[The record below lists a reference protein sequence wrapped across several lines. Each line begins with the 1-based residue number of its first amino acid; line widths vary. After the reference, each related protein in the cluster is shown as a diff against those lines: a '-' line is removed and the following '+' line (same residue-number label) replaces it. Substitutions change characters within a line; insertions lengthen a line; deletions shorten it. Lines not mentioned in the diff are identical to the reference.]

1 MKKKNREK
9 ILKKNIASK
18 KINSVVPKYS
28 KKIVKIKM
36 ASLEILT
43 DTTATFIHSVPKST
57 DITAKEY
64 TDGIHIAKMAIKAHN
79 GDLDRGIISV
89 KQEKIMKSG
98 MIIFPSKCN
107 VCFDFKKILSSFTQL
122 QFSKTH
128 LSCIFLSSPNEL
140 I

>member
-1 MKKKNREK
+1 
-9 ILKKNIASK
+9 
-18 KINSVVPKYS
+18 
-28 KKIVKIKM
+28 M

-98 MIIFPSKCN
+98 MIIFLSKCN
-107 VCFDFKKILSSFTQL
+107 VCFDFKKFLSSLYLTIPNSILLSSAHLTLTILSSL
-122 QFSKTH
+122 H
-128 LSCIFLSSPNEL
+128 LTLMEIPGLVHPTSIFQNSP
-140 I
+140 

>member
-1 MKKKNREK
+1 MEKIEKNQKIEKKNREK
-9 ILKKNIASK
+9 ILKKKNIASK
-18 KINSVVPKYS
+18 KINSVVPKNS

-89 KQEKIMKSG
+89 KQE
-98 MIIFPSKCN
+98 
-107 VCFDFKKILSSFTQL
+107 
-122 QFSKTH
+122 
-128 LSCIFLSSPNEL
+128 
-140 I
+140 

>member
-1 MKKKNREK
+1 M
-9 ILKKNIASK
+9 ISYI
-18 KINSVVPKYS
+18 
-28 KKIVKIKM
+28 
-36 ASLEILT
+36 EILT

-98 MIIFPSKCN
+98 MMIFFRQNAMFVLKLFC
-107 VCFDFKKILSSFTQL
+107 T
-122 QFSKTH
+122 
-128 LSCIFLSSPNEL
+128 
-140 I
+140 

>member
-1 MKKKNREK
+1 M
-9 ILKKNIASK
+9 ISYI
-18 KINSVVPKYS
+18 
-28 KKIVKIKM
+28 
-36 ASLEILT
+36 EILT

-98 MIIFPSKCN
+98 MIIFRQN
-107 VCFDFKKILSSFTQL
+107 AMFVLILRNS
-122 QFSKTH
+122 
-128 LSCIFLSSPNEL
+128 
-140 I
+140 

>member
-1 MKKKNREK
+1 M
-9 ILKKNIASK
+9 ISYI
-18 KINSVVPKYS
+18 
-28 KKIVKIKM
+28 
-36 ASLEILT
+36 EILT

-107 VCFDFKKILSSFTQL
+107 VCSEIILYINAEF
-122 QFSKTH
+122 
-128 LSCIFLSSPNEL
+128 
-140 I
+140 